1 MTYHGSWGTGREML
15 ILECLRDSGGNTLP
29 INVVSLQKIQEECY
43 VRSIERGNVSSCDNR
58 RKYIW

>member
-1 MTYHGSWGTGREML
+1 MTYNGSWGTGREIL

-43 VRSIERGNVSSCDNR
+43 VIIR
-58 RKYIW
+58 